1 MEKENTGETPKNV
14 LQIAQIQQANFSRL
28 IMEIGGYE
36 TFTTFYGDL
45 TIAESFGE
53 SAVIDTFERVLRDW
67 GKNYKYFTEFVLCLN
82 HKIWQHYQKNE
93 ALGRLYDTLWRK
105 ADDYCLDTFK
115 GEELE
120 YYLQV
125 TD

>member
-1 MEKENTGETPKNV
+1 MEKKDQKQKDLNL
-14 LQIAQIQQANFSRL
+14 LQIAQIQQANFSRN

-36 TFTTFYGDL
+36 TFTTFFADL

>member
-1 MEKENTGETPKNV
+1 MEKKQEGETPKNI

>member
-1 MEKENTGETPKNV
+1 
-14 LQIAQIQQANFSRL
+14 
-28 IMEIGGYE
+28 MEIGGYE
-36 TFTTFYGDL
+36 TFTTFFADL